1 MATDGARTM
10 DRRQVLRITAVSGAA
25 VALGGGILS
34 GVLRRAGLHRVR
46 ETRTRMGTVVTI
58 TVVHPEVDV
67 AKRMVSASFAEM
79 ERLESLLSR
88 HRADTPVARL
98 NAVGSLVEAPAELV
112 EVVERA
118 QMFSAITDG
127 AFDITI
133 KPLLDL
139 YGRWFASAE
148 APPSGEDVSAALK
161 LVDYRGVRVEG
172 HSIELADPRMSI
184 TLDGIAKG
192 YIVDRTIDVLVAA
205 GAERV
210 MVNAGGDM
218 ASAGDGSVDDPWTI
232 SIQDPH
238 DEERYVELVRL
249 GGDCIAT
256 SGDYMRTFTEDRR
269 FHHIIDP
276 RTGYSPPLTSSV
288 SVVASTAMDAD
299 ALSTAVLVLGP
310 RKGLDLLEGLD
321 GVDGVIVTKAREQV
335 RTSGMRRHAVPL

>member
-1 MATDGARTM
+1 MATDEASTM
-10 DRRQVLRITAVSGAA
+10 DRRQALRITAVAGAA
-25 VALGGGILS
+25 VALGGGLVSGILRS
-34 GVLRRAGLHRVR
+34 AGLHRVR

-58 TVVHPEVDV
+58 TVVHPEVD
-67 AKRMVSASFAEM
+67 AARRMVSASFAEM

-88 HRADTPVARL
+88 HRPDTPVARL
-98 NAVGSLVEAPAELV
+98 NEVGSLVEAPPELV

-118 QMFSAITDG
+118 QTYSAITDG

-133 KPLLDL
+133 EPLLDL

-148 APPSGEDVSAALK
+148 AAPSGEDVRAVLK
-161 LVDYRGVRVEG
+161 LVDYRGVRVQG
-172 HSIELADPRMSI
+172 HSIQLADPRMSI

-192 YIVDRTIDVLVAA
+192 YIVDRTIDVLVAG

-218 ASAGDGSVDDPWTI
+218 ASAGDGSVDDPWTV

-238 DEERYVELVRL
+238 DEGRYVELVRL

-276 RTGYSPPLTSSV
+276 RTGYSPTLTSSV
-288 SVVASTAMDAD
+288 SVVASNAMDAD

-310 RKGLDLLEGLD
+310 VKGLDLLEELD
-321 GVDGVIVTKAREQV
+321 GVEGVIVTKTRQQV